1 MVSIEG
7 LKRLP
12 QSTGQF
18 HFGLSEAEGV
28 GSEAATFA
36 LLWKGLPCLGPPGL
50 SEAAL
55 LDDITKCWKEKWRVR
70 KEEEGGFAN

>member
-7 LKRLP
+7 LKKLP

-18 HFGLSEAEGV
+18 HFALLRPAGLSEAEGF

-36 LLWKGLPCLGPPGL
+36 LLWKGLPEGL
-50 SEAAL
+50 SEAA
-55 LDDITKCWKEKWRVR
+55 CWMI
-70 KEEEGGFAN
+70 